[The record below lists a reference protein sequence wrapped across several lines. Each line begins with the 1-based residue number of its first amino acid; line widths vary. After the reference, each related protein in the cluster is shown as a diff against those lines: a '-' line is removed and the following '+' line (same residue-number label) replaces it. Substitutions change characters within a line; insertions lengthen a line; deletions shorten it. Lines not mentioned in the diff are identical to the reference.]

1 MGFLSVENKA
11 GRQRALQ
18 FTQTSKST
26 LSAFVPPDLEDP
38 LVNDSNFDLI
48 TLFQAKRINHGGRQP
63 NREAITPF

>member
-1 MGFLSVENKA
+1 MGFLSVEHKA

-26 LSAFVPPDLEDP
+26 LSAFVSPDLEGP

-48 TLFQAKRINHGGRQP
+48 ALFQAKRINHGGG
-63 NREAITPF
+63 